1 MTDTPGQNRPVTSLA
16 DARAARKIAE
26 QYAENLVTFRH
37 ALDSPNPAV
46 GSDEW
51 IQDMNSIEAADA
63 EAVKVWLQRFIQ
75 LSNKYLKNDSKTRF
89 RELLSRYKLPE
100 GYNGDLWYSYIR
112 GLIDDP
118 NENYSTY
125 FELSPDQLNKILDR
139 YEDNEAIETLYAKSA
154 VISALLTGQKKSK
167 VELIAFQNLPVAMQ
181 LGVVRGLF
189 DIYLNIEIKKLTKD
203 REELPKIG
211 PGLSGLDG
219 IETATAIPG
228 GSDLGAKDNFPGLRL
243 VLPPQ

>member
-1 MTDTPGQNRPVTSLA
+1 M
-16 DARAARKIAE
+16 
-26 QYAENLVTFRH
+26 
-37 ALDSPNPAV
+37 
-46 GSDEW
+46 
-51 IQDMNSIEAADA
+51 IQM
-63 EAVKVWLQRFIQ
+63 KTIQ
-75 LSNKYLKNDSKTRF
+75 H
-89 RELLSRYKLPE
+89 
-100 GYNGDLWYSYIR
+100 I
-112 GLIDDP
+112 
-118 NENYSTY
+118 
-125 FELSPDQLNKILDR
+125 KILDR

-243 VLPPQ
+243 VLPPQYPQTCSFTIIYNIRFKLSIRARYFQIKYDP

>member
-1 MTDTPGQNRPVTSLA
+1 M
-16 DARAARKIAE
+16 
-26 QYAENLVTFRH
+26 
-37 ALDSPNPAV
+37 
-46 GSDEW
+46 
-51 IQDMNSIEAADA
+51 
-63 EAVKVWLQRFIQ
+63 
-75 LSNKYLKNDSKTRF
+75 
-89 RELLSRYKLPE
+89 SRYKLPE
-100 GYNGDLWYSYIR
+100 GHNGDLWYSYIR